1 MNLPIAIGAGG
12 LRHFRHFES
21 DDVDDTCARISEVL
35 KPHSLRPTG
44 NGGMSKAVM
53 NLARFAGIGMTT
65 IDFGAGM
72 QVDAGASSDYYV
84 IILCLRGH
92 AEAQVNGEAVPLKAG
107 EGVLGEPGWWLNA
120 RFSADCEQFLV
131 RINAQ
136 SFASN
141 AGVAP
146 RFRNRFDLRRPE
158 LLPWLQQ
165 VALIANSAQTIRS
178 LQSHELAA
186 ASMEKLLIALLM
198 AGQPWRDTAT
208 AAARSIAPHCVRKAE
223 AVIEARAGE
232 PLRLGD
238 IAAAV
243 GVPPRTLQ
251 DGFRRFRDYTPV
263 QFLTAIR
270 LERAR
275 RDLQAADDNTLV
287 RQVAMEWGFPHF
299 GRFAQAY
306 RRRFG
311 EPPSATLR
319 RATH

>member
-21 DDVDDTCARISEVL
+21 HDVDDTCARISEVL

-44 NGGMSKAVM
+44 GGGMSRAVM

-92 AEAQVNGEAVPLKAG
+92 AEAQVNRETIELKSG

-136 SFASN
+136 SFAGNS
-141 AGVAP
+141 GMLP
-146 RFRNRFDLRRPE
+146 RFRSRFDLRRPE

-165 VALIANSAQTIRS
+165 VELIANSEQTIRS
-178 LQSHELAA
+178 LQDHELAA
-186 ASMEKLLIALLM
+186 VSMEKLLIALLL
-198 AGQPWRDTAT
+198 AGQPWSDAPLMGD
-208 AAARSIAPHCVRKAE
+208 RSIAPHSVRKAE
-223 AVIEARAGE
+223 ALMEARAGE

-243 GVPPRTLQ
+243 GVPARTLQ
-251 DGFRRFRDYTPV
+251 DGFRRFRDYTPM
-263 QFLTAIR
+263 QFLTAVR

-275 RDLQAADDNTLV
+275 RDLLAADDKTLV
-287 RQVAMEWGFPHF
+287 VRVAMEWGFLHL

-306 RRRFG
+306 RQRFG
-311 EPPSATLR
+311 ESPSATLR